1 MPPIPDRPKLID
13 RFLRLFGDVQPG
25 EGARLLVF
33 AVNLF
38 LLLLAYYLLKTVREP
53 LVLAASGGGAEMKSY
68 AGAAQAVVLIG
79 VASGFGWLASHL
91 HRMTLLTVVSL
102 FFASNLVLFFI
113 LFKALPGS
121 ALGLGIGFYVWV
133 GCFSV
138 MVISQ
143 FWAFANEMHTKKQ
156 GERLFGIIAAGSA
169 IGSVVG
175 AKIAKPLFKSLG
187 PYPLMLVAAV
197 ILLVCLGLTYVA
209 FHMSH
214 GDKVNDPESD
224 HDKPL
229 DKKGG
234 FALILH
240 DKFLL
245 FVGLLSVCKNLVNST
260 GEYIL
265 DRRLLDVATQ
275 KVGEDQAARTAF
287 IAAFKSDY
295 FTYVNSAVLVF
306 QLFAVS
312 RLVKYI
318 GVRRSLFILPIIA
331 LGGYSSMA
339 FFPIITVILIAKVAE
354 NSTDYSLEKTVEQ
367 MLYLVTSKEA
377 KYKAKTITDTFAVRL
392 GDVLSAGVVW
402 VGTQLKFSTVGFILT
417 NIGLIAFWLVV
428 VFFLGRLYSKKEA
441 EHPEHALPDGKG
453 EGGGKGKGAVVK
465 AG

>member
-1 MPPIPDRPKLID
+1 MPPNSAPPRLFDRA
-13 RFLRLFGDVQPG
+13 LRLFGDVRPG

-38 LLLLAYYLLKTVREP
+38 FLLLAYYLLKTVREP
-53 LVLAASGGGAEMKSY
+53 LVLAAAGGGAEMKSY
-68 AGAAQAVVLIG
+68 AGAAQAIALIG

-102 FFASNLVLFFI
+102 FFASNLVLFYIVFR
-113 LFKALPGS
+113 ALPGA
-121 ALGLGIGFYVWV
+121 ALALGIGFYVWV

-138 MVISQ
+138 MVVSQ
-143 FWAFANEMHTKKQ
+143 FWAFANEMHTKRQ

-175 AKIAKPLFKSLG
+175 AKIAKPLFKALG
-187 PYPLMLVAAV
+187 PYPLMLIAAG

-214 GDKVNDPESD
+214 GEKVNDPESD

-234 FALILH
+234 FALIFH
-240 DKFLL
+240 DKYLL
-245 FVGLLSVCKNLVNST
+245 FVGLLSVFKNLVNST

-265 DRRLLDVATQ
+265 DRRLLEVATQ
-275 KVGEDQAARTAF
+275 KVGEDQTARTAF

-295 FTYVNSAVLVF
+295 FTYTNTAVLVL

-318 GVRRSLFILPIIA
+318 GVRRSLFILPIVA
-331 LGGYSSMA
+331 LSGYSAMA
-339 FFPIITVILIAKVAE
+339 FLPIMTVILIAKVCE
-354 NSTDYSLEKTVEQ
+354 NSTDYSLEKTAEQ

-377 KYKAKTITDTFAVRL
+377 KYKAKTITDTFFVRL
-392 GDVLSAGVVW
+392 GDVASAGVVW
-402 VGTQLKFSTVGFILT
+402 VGTQLKLSTVGFISA
-417 NIGLIAFWLVV
+417 NIGLIAFWIVV
-428 VFFLGRLYSKKEA
+428 VVVLGRLHAKKEA
-441 EHPEHALPDGKG
+441 DHPEHAVPDG
-453 EGGGKGKGAVVK
+453 AV
-465 AG
+465 AA